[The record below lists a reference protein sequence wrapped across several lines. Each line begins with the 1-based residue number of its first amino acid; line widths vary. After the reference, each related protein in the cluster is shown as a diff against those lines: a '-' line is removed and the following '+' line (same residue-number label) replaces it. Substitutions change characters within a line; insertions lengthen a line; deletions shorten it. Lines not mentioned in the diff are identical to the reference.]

1 MTLFGFGE
9 AHLVLFGA
17 QRRGRCASSL
27 LSVMHPCPILTNQ
40 PPQGQRGPIGAE
52 VAVVSQQGAVNWGHL
67 GADVVQYGGGGK
79 RYDMVEAEPS
89 PGRAAQA
96 APGGAQDRQMQPPP
110 STLAPMYAEGGGI
123 AGTGLRVGIL
133 WGGGVAEGL
142 GGACLG
148 GGG

>member
-1 MTLFGFGE
+1 MVRAWKGT
-9 AHLVLFGA
+9 FGA
-17 QRRGRCASSL
+17 FCWAASRS
-27 LSVMHPCPILTNQ
+27 SHRCPILTH
-40 PPQGQRGPIGAE
+40 PSPQGQRGPIGAE

-110 STLAPMYAEGGGI
+110 STLASMYADAGEGYC
-123 AGTGLRVGIL
+123 
-133 WGGGVAEGL
+133 WGWLVRGGL
-142 GGACLG
+142 GWVG
-148 GGG
+148 GW